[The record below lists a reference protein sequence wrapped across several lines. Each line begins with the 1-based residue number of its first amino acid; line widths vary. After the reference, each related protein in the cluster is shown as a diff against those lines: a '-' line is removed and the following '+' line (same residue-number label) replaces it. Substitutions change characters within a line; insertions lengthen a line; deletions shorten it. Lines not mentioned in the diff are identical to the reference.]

1 MPDPKPLRF
10 TKHAEDVI
18 LERNLDRSWIE
29 RTARQPEWSYS
40 DPERVGVQRR
50 FRKIPEFGNRVLR
63 IACVES
69 DEEIRILTVFFDRN
83 ARRPS

>member
-40 DPERVGVQRR
+40 DPERVRVQRR